1 MKLCRQLTS
10 GRVLSR
16 GAVAWSGCGVGE
28 AIKACAMPMQNAKIE
43 NRQIAA
49 TISMDSR
56 LTDKIAKAL
65 LNPPRDN
72 DLEQRRKALKLS
84 RVALA
89 RILGVDPATVFRQER
104 GIMTPLWDYALRGI
118 EAEAKRVVKI
128 LRDHQRQIEQ
138 TDTTVAWTEGQGY
151 RYAAEA
157 MKAQKPRRRTTTT
170 PRVRKSIPPLTA
182 INQKIIAAAKRAK
195 PT

>member
-1 MKLCRQLTS
+1 MREAAERIRAIQYCDKLWKQ
-10 GRVLSR
+10 
-16 GAVAWSGCGVGE
+16 
-28 AIKACAMPMQNAKIE
+28 
-43 NRQIAA
+43 
-49 TISMDSR
+49 
-56 LTDKIAKAL
+56 
-65 LNPPRDN
+65 
-72 DLEQRRKALKLS
+72 
-84 RVALA
+84 
-89 RILGVDPATVFRQER
+89 TV
-104 GIMTPLWDYALRGI
+104 PDYALRGI
-118 EAEAKRVVKI
+118 EAEAKGVVKI